1 MEELLWHVWPW
12 LALVIFAVLVRVILR
27 VLVQLLRPTLVGP
40 YCKYGLSQGNAGV
53 GKLLLLSLVLSGIV
67 IFLIWAAAR

>member
-1 MEELLWHVWPW
+1 MEELLWHFWPW

-40 YCKYGLSQGNAGV
+40 YYMYGLSQGNAGV

-67 IFLIWAAAR
+67 IFLIWVAT